1 MRCGR
6 LGLLC
11 ALTLCAPMVTPNVTL
26 AQRAVVVS
34 STESGSAAI
43 AEALA
48 AGAPTPI
55 RRAIDEMH
63 RSSATFRRQC
73 LRLAAAQRVHI
84 SMHFDPR
91 LTSSSWRARTAI
103 NRRDGQVVSARV
115 LLPLSLQAVELIAHE
130 LEHILEQI
138 DGVDLPRHVDAGAV
152 WKDGDGSF
160 ESARAI
166 GIGRRVAQEVAAR
179 HSLVVRR

>member
-11 ALTLCAPMVTPNVTL
+11 VLALCAPAVTPDVTL
-26 AQRAVVVS
+26 AQREVVAVA
-34 STESGSAAI
+34 SGSESAAV
-43 AEALA
+43 AEAL
-48 AGAPTPI
+48 GRDAPTPI

-73 LRLAAAQRVHI
+73 RRLAAAQRVHI
-84 SMHFDPR
+84 SMHLDPSP
-91 LTSSSWRARTAI
+91 TTSSWRARTAI
-103 NRRDGQVVSARV
+103 SRRDGQVVSARV

-138 DGVDLPRHVDAGAV
+138 DDVDLPRHLDAGAV
-152 WKDGDGSF
+152 WKHGDGSF

-166 GIGRRVAQEVAAR
+166 AIGRRVAHEVAAQQ
-179 HSLVVRR
+179 SLVVRR